1 MEGEGGDVPHDET
14 FEQFT
19 ARYGSVGA
27 SQTSLVRGM
36 HGDVEVVPEARG

>member
-27 SQTSLVRGM
+27 CQTGRVRGM
-36 HGDVEVVPEARG
+36 EMWKDGPEAAA